1 MVNAFVWLNLIS
13 IVVLFVL
20 VLNNYKTNPNII
32 YLGLFLV
39 SFSIFIIASYVTL
52 VEFDPFW
59 AGVLFNYFTPLYLLA
74 GPFFYFY
81 TRGVVEDKFI
91 FKRADFLHFILPF
104 IHLIGVLP
112 FIFSYSFQEKVSIL
126 EELHRAPNKFA
137 EFRFNFIFTNAQN
150 MWLRTFSFLSYLLA
164 ALIRLLIFMQSQRMP
179 FFILMREQFN
189 LRWLF
194 YLLLSMFF
202 LPLLYIIFLFDVTHF
217 DVGQILLE
225 QKFSL
230 TNGGLILLFSVFIN
244 LFNNI
249 SLLFFPQLLY
259 GIPKTAP
266 KNYPS
271 SSRTIVSQDDTSTS
285 TPYKNTEYF
294 EDLAAIIKNHMQLQE
309 PFLQKE
315 FSLQMLSNAL
325 DVPQHHLTYCIRYF
339 FNSNFSDLKNSYRI
353 AHFKKMAENGIPK
366 HLTIDYLIDKSGFK
380 SKSGFYASFSKLE
393 GYNPSQIVKQI

>member
-13 IVVLFVL
+13 LVVLVVL
-20 VLNNYKTNPNII
+20 VLNNYRTNPNII

-39 SFSIFIIASYVTL
+39 SFSIFIVASYVTL
-52 VEFDPFW
+52 VEFDPLW

-91 FKRADFLHFILPF
+91 FKRADLLHFILPF
-104 IHLIGVLP
+104 IQLIGILP
-112 FIFSYSFQEKVSIL
+112 FIFTYSFQEKVSIL

-137 EFRFNFIFTNAQN
+137 EFRFNVIFTNAQN
-150 MWLRTFSFLSYLLA
+150 MWLRTVSFISYLLA
-164 ALIRLLIFMQSQRMP
+164 ALIRLLIFMRSQKIP
-179 FFILMREQFN
+179 FLIMMREQFN
-189 LRWLF
+189 FRWLF

-202 LPLLYIIFLFDVTHF
+202 LPLFYIIFLFDVTHF
-217 DVGQILLE
+217 DLGQILIE
-225 QKFSL
+225 QKFTL

-244 LFNNI
+244 LFNNV

-259 GIPKTAP
+259 GIPKVVT

-271 SSRTIVSQDDTSTS
+271 SSTIVAQDDTSPS
-285 TPYKNTEYF
+285 TPYKSTEYF
-294 EDLAAIIKNHMQLQE
+294 EDLAARIKNHMELQE

-325 DVPQHHLTYCIRYF
+325 NAPQHHLTYCIRYF

-366 HLTIDYLIDKSGFK
+366 HLTIDFLIDQSGFK
-380 SKSGFYASFSKLE
+380 SKSSFYASFSKFE
-393 GYNPSQIVKQI
+393 GYNPSLIVKQL

>member
-13 IVVLFVL
+13 LVVLVVL
-20 VLNNYKTNPNII
+20 ILNNYRTNPNII

-91 FKRADFLHFILPF
+91 FKRADLLHFILPF
-104 IHLIGVLP
+104 IQLIGILP
-112 FIFSYSFQEKVSIL
+112 FIFSYSFQEKVLIL

-137 EFRFNFIFTNAQN
+137 EFRFNVIFTNAQN
-150 MWLRTFSFLSYLLA
+150 MWLRTVSFISYLLA
-164 ALIRLLIFMQSQRMP
+164 ALIRLLVFMRSQKIP
-179 FFILMREQFN
+179 FLIMMREQFN
-189 LRWLF
+189 FRWLF

-202 LPLLYIIFLFDVTHF
+202 LPLSYIIFLFDVTHF
-217 DVGQILLE
+217 DLGQILLE

-259 GIPKTAP
+259 GIPKVVT
-266 KNYPS
+266 KNYLS
-271 SSRTIVSQDDTSTS
+271 SSKAVKQDDTSAP

-294 EDLAAIIKNHMQLQE
+294 EDLAARIKNHMQLQE
-309 PFLQKE
+309 PFLKKE
-315 FSLQMLSNAL
+315 FSLQILSNSL
-325 DVPQHHLTYCIRYF
+325 NVPHHHLTYCIRYF

-366 HLTIDYLIDKSGFK
+366 HLTIDFLIDQSGFK
-380 SKSGFYASFSKLE
+380 SKSSFYASFSKFE
-393 GYNPSQIVKQI
+393 GYNPSLIVKQI